1 MDPISYL
8 ADPTT
13 WQALIDLLRQIFAWV
28 MSANPLALIFV
39 GAVVAFIGKRAV
51 EAVGLLI
58 LIYGVIKLVAPL
70 IGVHLPF

>member
-1 MDPISYL
+1 MDPLTYL
-8 ADPTT
+8 ADPAT
-13 WQALIDLLRQIFAWV
+13 WQTLIELLRQFFTWV
-28 MSANPLALIFV
+28 MSANPLALILI
-39 GAVVAFIGKRAV
+39 GAATALVGKRII